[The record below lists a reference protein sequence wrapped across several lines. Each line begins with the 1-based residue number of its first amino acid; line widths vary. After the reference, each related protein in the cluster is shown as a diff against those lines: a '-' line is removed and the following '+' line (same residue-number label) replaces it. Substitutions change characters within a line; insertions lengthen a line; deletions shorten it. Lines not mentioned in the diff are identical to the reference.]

1 MARASRAA
9 KPGSDH
15 QLAWARAFVS
25 AAGDEA
31 HVDDARGLLD
41 GSVTVD
47 GLAIDTEFRWH
58 VIESL
63 AAAGA
68 LDVATIDAE
77 AERDPTDAG
86 LRHAA
91 AARAARP
98 VAAAKAAAWD
108 AIIDPA
114 TALAMLRAHVRGFQ
128 QPDQQDLL
136 APYVEP
142 YFGALGPTWRE
153 RGQEVALTFA
163 GSMYPPRWRRPRS
176 WRGPTR
182 SSRRAS
188 TCPRS
193 GACCSRARTRWSGCC
208 ARAPS
213 IRAEPAPPAR
223 SLNDPCGP
231 GPPSVQER
239 WAASPQPVQHL
250 HARHTVR
257 KGRGLDRR
265 TDGRPLIRAA
275 NASASRV

>member
-1 MARASRAA
+1 MGPRVR
-9 KPGSDH
+9 G
-15 QLAWARAFVS
+15 R
-25 AAGDEA
+25 GRDEA
-31 HVDDARGLLD
+31 HLNHARGLLD

-68 LDVATIDAE
+68 LDEAAIDAE

-108 AIIDPA
+108 AVNDPA

-128 QPDQQDLL
+128 QPDQEDLL

-142 YFGALGPTWRE
+142 YFDALGPMWRE

-163 GSMYPPRWRRPRS
+163 GTMYPAAVATPEVV
-176 WRGPTR
+176 GAPTP
-182 SSRRAS
+182 SSPRAS
-188 TCPRS
+188 TWPRS
-193 GACCSRARTRWSGCC
+193 VAC
-208 ARAPS
+208 
-213 IRAEPAPPAR
+213 
-223 SLNDPCGP
+223 
-231 GPPSVQER
+231 
-239 WAASPQPVQHL
+239 
-250 HARHTVR
+250 
-257 KGRGLDRR
+257 
-265 TDGRPLIRAA
+265 
-275 NASASRV
+275 